1 MNDADQHERSP
12 RAGKRV
18 NPRRCSATGEEIGSD
33 EQALRFVLDPEGQLT
48 LDLKGKLP
56 GRGAWVKASH
66 EALLMALKKNGFNR
80 SLKTPAKLPQGHN
93 AESFSDQV
101 GEAIEAAAL
110 ARLGL
115 ARKSGHLLIGGDNVR
130 KAAKKGLAYL
140 TPNDV
145 SEPETTKLAQFLAK
159 SEAIPHLPLPAARHP
174 VSIALGQDTV
184 HLLLLRGG
192 APEAALS
199 AVMLWR
205 SFAC

>member
-1 MNDADQHERSP
+1 MDDAEQHERPP

-18 NPRRCSATGEEIGSD
+18 NPRRCSASGEEIGPE

-56 GRGAWVKASH
+56 GRGAWVRARR
-66 EALLMALKKNGFNR
+66 EDLLMALKKNGFNR
-80 SLKTPAKLPQGHN
+80 SLKGPAKLPQEHN
-93 AESFSDQV
+93 AESFADQV
-101 GEAIEAAAL
+101 GEAIEASAL

-115 ARKSGHLLIGGDNVR
+115 ARKSGHLVIGGDHVR
-130 KAAKKGLAYL
+130 KAAKKGIAYL

-145 SEPETTKLAQFLAK
+145 SEPETAKLAQFLAK

-184 HLLLLRGG
+184 HVLLLRGG
-192 APEAALS
+192 PSEAALS